1 MHRLFKVDVLDLHN
15 EGEDVAA
22 DIANP
27 ALEGL
32 TRRIDLKAWSGV
44 VMPRATT
51 DVVRALASQRD
62 VPSDK
67 VDDIDRVADLFALIE
82 GTALES
88 SQIRLL
94 ASCFY

>member
-1 MHRLFKVDVLDLHN
+1 
-15 EGEDVAA
+15 
-22 DIANP
+22 
-27 ALEGL
+27 
-32 TRRIDLKAWSGV
+32 
-44 VMPRATT
+44 MPRATT
-51 DVVRALASQRD
+51 DEVRALASQRD